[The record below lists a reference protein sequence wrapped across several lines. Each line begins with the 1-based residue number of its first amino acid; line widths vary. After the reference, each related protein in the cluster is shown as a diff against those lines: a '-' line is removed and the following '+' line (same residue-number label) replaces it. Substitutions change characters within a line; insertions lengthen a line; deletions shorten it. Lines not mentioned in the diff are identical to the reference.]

1 MEVNFSDKNFET
13 EVLKSDVPVLVDF
26 FAPWC
31 GPCQMLGAI
40 VDKLAGEVD
49 GAKVGKLNVDENPDT
64 AEAYDIMSVPTI
76 KIFKGGKV
84 VKEFMGI
91 QTKEKMKEALAG
103 VWSERS
109 RSSTCVSTCPY
120 YVKNKTI

>member
-49 GAKVGKLNVDENPDT
+49 GAKVRKLTVDENPDT

-103 VWSERS
+103 V
-109 RSSTCVSTCPY
+109 
-120 YVKNKTI
+120 